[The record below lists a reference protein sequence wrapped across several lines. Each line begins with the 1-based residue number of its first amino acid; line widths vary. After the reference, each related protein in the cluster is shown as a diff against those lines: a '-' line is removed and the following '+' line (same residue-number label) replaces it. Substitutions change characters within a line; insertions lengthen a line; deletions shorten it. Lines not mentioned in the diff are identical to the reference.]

1 MAAGAAYLNASNAS
15 GTQAAMSSQR
25 RADIIAP
32 LIAASDTLQFLG
44 SGMTVRFFSL
54 FFWQRLGMRPIAF

>member
-1 MAAGAAYLNASNAS
+1 M
-15 GTQAAMSSQR
+15 QAAMSSQR